1 VTPDPLALLGVLA
14 RHEVDF
20 VVIGGVAVQAHGHLR
35 TTRDVD
41 VIAAPDAD
49 NAARLAAALR
59 ELEARNR
66 GVDAEHL
73 GDPTDPQTFTRAA
86 SLFLDTSAGMLDVMQ
101 GAAGAPPYAELR
113 RRSIPVTLDD
123 LTIRVA
129 GIDDLIALKRAAGR
143 SIDLDDIA
151 VLADLQRLQR
161 GIDLEGVETA
171 EPVDPALALLGPRP
185 AKGRA
190 TRAWDAGA
198 ELIYLYRDEFGRPAR
213 LETDQP
219 RGRRPPQGTRQRRV
233 WDRLVAHVAQA
244 LMKLGR
250 DGDTP
255 PGDLG
260 HDIARLREDAGRNSR
275 P

>member
-1 VTPDPLALLGVLA
+1 MTPDPLALLGVLA

-41 VIAAPDAD
+41 IIAAPDAE
-49 NAARLAAALR
+49 NAHRLAAALR
-59 ELEARNR
+59 DLGARNR

-73 GDPTDPQTFTRAA
+73 DDPTDPQTFTRAA

-113 RRSIPVTLDD
+113 RRSIPVALDD

-143 SIDLDDIA
+143 PVDLDDIA
-151 VLADLQRLQR
+151 VLADLQRLDR
-161 GIDLEGVETA
+161 GIDLETVETV
-171 EPVDPALALLGPRP
+171 EPVDPAVALLGPRP

-190 TRAWDAGA
+190 TRTWDAGA
-198 ELIYLYRDEFGRPAR
+198 ELIYVYRDEFGRPVR
-213 LETDQP
+213 LEPDQP
-219 RGRRPPQGTRQRRV
+219 LGRRPPDGTRQRRV
-233 WDRLVAHVAQA
+233 WDRLVGHLAQT
-244 LMKLGR
+244 LTKLGR
-250 DGDTP
+250 DEDAP
-255 PGDLG
+255 PGDIG
-260 HDIARLREDAGRNSR
+260 VDVERLRRGTGRNSR
-275 P
+275 S

>member
-49 NAARLAAALR
+49 NARRLAAALR
-59 ELEARNR
+59 ELDARNR

-73 GDPTDPQTFTRAA
+73 DDPTDPQTFTRAA
-86 SLFLDTSAGMLDVMQ
+86 SLFLDTKAGMLDVMQ
-101 GAAGAPPYAELR
+101 GAAGAPPYAQLR

-143 SIDLDDIA
+143 PVDLDDIA
-151 VLADLQRLQR
+151 VLADLQRMQR
-161 GIDLEGVETA
+161 EIELDGVEMV
-171 EPVDPALALLGPRP
+171 EPVDPAVGLLGPRP

-213 LETDQP
+213 LEPDQP
-219 RGRRPPQGTRQRRV
+219 LGRRPREGTRQRRV
-233 WDRLVAHVAQA
+233 WDRLVARVAQA
-244 LMKLGR
+244 LTKLGR
-250 DGDTP
+250 DSDTP

-260 HDIARLREDAGRNSR
+260 HDVARLREGAGRNSR
-275 P
+275 S